1 MTSTASHSMGT
12 LAAVK
17 IFCTAAE
24 ISGPIP
30 SPGMSVT
37 FLTPD
42 EYARLAAGVVLT
54 CEKQKQK
61 QKYIQIATGNI
72 NLNNSHA
79 HTHTNRQ
86 TGAHAHRQQQQ
97 LDNIFFLSTSP
108 YVRLH
113 KSHHLAAK
121 FDARPAER
129 RMRSR
134 RGAHGGSCNRLFPC
148 SFLFLLIV
156 EVRARYRQRSGS
168 SSRSS
173 SNERCQHFLCNPCKK
188 EKKKNSPHEV
198 AEVISNEV

>member
-79 HTHTNRQ
+79 HTQ

-97 LDNIFFLSTSP
+97 LDNIFLSTSP

-134 RGAHGGSCNRLFPC
+134 RGGTRGELQPFIPV
-148 SFLFLLIV
+148 FVFVLINCW
-156 EVRARYRQRSGS
+156 G
-168 SSRSS
+168 
-173 SNERCQHFLCNPCKK
+173 
-188 EKKKNSPHEV
+188 
-198 AEVISNEV
+198 